1 MMNLMKRLY
10 KFQSAKLSVF
20 QFIFGDSEGIK
31 EYNKFLYKAKKNVVR
46 YFLLSNTENVNLL
59 IEYFS
64 FDD

>member
-1 MMNLMKRLY
+1 MLNLMKRLH
-10 KFQSAKLSVF
+10 KFQSAKLATF
-20 QFIFGDSEGIK
+20 QFIFGKSEGIR